1 MKPIAVSMGEPA
13 GIGPEIILAAWRARK
28 EQNLP
33 PFFVCGDPI
42 FLRHFA
48 QQMAVPVLWGNS
60 DEDAAAGFEKSLPVY
75 GGHGLASD
83 VIAGKPDTGNAHAII
98 GAIDDGVR
106 CCLEGFASALVTV
119 PIQKSTLYDA
129 GFKYP
134 GHTEYLE
141 AKFAGEKIAPES
153 LMLLVGGGL
162 KVALVT
168 IHVPLK
174 EVAPLITQTAIV
186 RKGQI
191 LAKGLAQDFG
201 IARPRIAVAALN
213 PHGGEDGA
221 LGREEIDIIAPAVR
235 ALASKGIDARGP
247 FPADTLFHE
256 QARKNYD
263 AVLCM
268 YHDQALIPLKT
279 LDFFGGVNVTL
290 GLPIVRTSPDHGT
303 ALDIAGKG
311 LANPQSFINALKLA
325 AEIAERREQS
335 TSPPS
340 GRG

>member
-33 PFFVCGDPI
+33 PFFVCGDDRL
-42 FLRHFA
+42 FRDL
-48 QQMAVPVLWGNS
+48 
-60 DEDAAAGFEKSLPVY
+60 
-75 GGHGLASD
+75 GHSSD
-83 VIAGKPDTGNAHAII
+83 VNVQLLQSVDQVTVHRSTLWVGAYGLRGTVNPGHPDASRASTVIAA
-98 GAIDDGVR
+98 
-106 CCLEGFASALVTV
+106 LERATDYCISGEASALVTA

-141 AKFAGEKIAPES
+141 ARFAGEKTAPEA

-162 KVALVT
+162 RVALVT
-168 IHVPLK
+168 IHIPLK
-174 EVAPLITQTAIV
+174 DVAASITQAAIV

-191 LAKGLAQDFG
+191 LARGLKQDFG
-201 IARPRIAVAALN
+201 IEHPRIAVAALN
-213 PHGGEDGA
+213 PHGGEDGS
-221 LGREEIDIIAPAVR
+221 LGREEIEIIAPAVR
-235 ALASKGIDARGP
+235 ALAAKGVNARGP
-247 FPADTLFHE
+247 FPADTLFHAE
-256 QARKNYD
+256 ARKKYD

-279 LDFFGGVNVTL
+279 LDFYTGVNVTL

-311 LANPQSFINALKLA
+311 IANPSSFIAALKLA
-325 AEIAERREQS
+325 AEIAERRERARA
-335 TSPPS
+335 PS
-340 GRG
+340 R

>member
-1 MKPIAVSMGEPA
+1 M
-13 GIGPEIILAAWRARK
+13 
-28 EQNLP
+28 
-33 PFFVCGDPI
+33 
-42 FLRHFA
+42 
-48 QQMAVPVLWGNS
+48 
-60 DEDAAAGFEKSLPVY
+60 
-75 GGHGLASD
+75 
-83 VIAGKPDTGNAHAII
+83 

-106 CCLEGFASALVTV
+106 MCIEGHASALVTA

-129 GFKYP
+129 GFQYP

-141 AKFAGEKIAPES
+141 AKFAGEKVAPES

-174 EVAPLITQTAIV
+174 DVAPLITQSAIA
-186 RKGQI
+186 RKGKI
-191 LAKGLAQDFG
+191 LAKGLTQDFG

-235 ALASKGIDARGP
+235 ALASKGVDARGP

-256 QARKNYD
+256 GARAKYD

-311 LANPQSFINALKLA
+311 IANPASFIAALKLA
-325 AEIAERREQS
+325 AEIAERREHS

>member
-13 GIGPEIILAAWRARK
+13 GIGPEIILAAWRARA
-28 EQNLP
+28 EQRLP
-33 PFFVCGDPI
+33 PFFVCGDARLLI
-42 FLRHFA
+42 EVGHATGDSAFA
-48 QQMAVPVLWGNS
+48 VTSIKTGTLPTDWV
-60 DEDAAAGFEKSLPVY
+60 DISLPVLNVP
-75 GGHGLASD
+75 LAARP
-83 VIAGKPDTGNAHAII
+83 VAGELNPANGRATIAALEAATNAC
-98 GAIDDGVR
+98 IDGY
-106 CCLEGFASALVTV
+106 ASALVTA
-119 PIQKSTLYDA
+119 PIQKSTLYEA
-129 GFKYP
+129 GFRYP

-141 AKFAGEKIAPES
+141 AKFAGEKTAPEA

-162 KVALVT
+162 RVALVT

-174 EVAPLITQTAIV
+174 DVAPLITQSAIV

-191 LAKGLAQDFG
+191 LAHGLRQDFG
-201 IARPRIAVAALN
+201 ITSPRIAVAALN

-235 ALASKGIDARGP
+235 TLASKGIDAKGP

-256 QARKNYD
+256 GARAKYD

-279 LDFFGGVNVTL
+279 LDFFTGVNVTL

-303 ALDIAGKG
+303 ALGIAGKG
-311 LANPQSFINALKLA
+311 IANPSSFIAALKRA
-325 AEIAERREQS
+325 AEIAERRANA
-335 TSPPS
+335 
-340 GRG
+340 GRAAR